1 MIKTYRVNAVYPV
14 RDSFCNMVLHN
25 KMHIDDD
32 FDSYDD
38 DDDYDDEVSGDNC
51 YSN

>member
-1 MIKTYRVNAVYPV
+1 
-14 RDSFCNMVLHN
+14 MVLHN